1 MNRADF
7 QKLAALRIREAKVLL
22 DAKCYE
28 GAYYLAGY
36 AVECALK
43 ACIAKKTRRFDFPP
57 KEKEVRDYYTHNLV
71 KLVAA
76 AKLGDQLEAKQ
87 RSTVQ
92 FRVYWNV
99 VTQQKGWTE
108 GARYETQIDEKRAH
122 DLYSAI
128 ADRRHG
134 VLQWLKKFW

>member
-7 QKLAALRIREAKVLL
+7 QKLTALRIREAKVLL
-22 DAKCYE
+22 DSKKYE

-43 ACIAKKTRRFDFPP
+43 ACIAKRTKRFDFPP
-57 KEKEVRDYYTHNLV
+57 SEKEVREYYTHDLV
-71 KLVAA
+71 KLVKGAGLDSALRAA
-76 AKLGDQLEAKQ
+76 ESSDLQFGIYW
-87 RSTVQ
+87 TVV
-92 FRVYWNV
+92 R
-99 VTQQKGWTE
+99 GWKE
-108 GARYETQIDEKRAH
+108 QARYETQIDEKRAR

-128 ADRRHG
+128 VDRRHG